1 MSRRN
6 HASTTQRG
14 LLFHSCG
21 RTARTLMLGLFI
33 AVSVL
38 GTSVS
43 AQVPKPAPKLLGTV
57 EPQTAPVREG
67 TLNLE
72 TMEMPNTWSE
82 KDHQAIQGLA
92 ERTARFREAGFLK
105 PNVSQLRRYSEGT
118 ILDAARQLEKIEDD
132 CEAAVELS
140 MFLNANVIETSLQEM
155 RDSVD
160 RPLWMTTKLLAIWT
174 LPDAVGTWGT
184 LMDITTGNRNK
195 FARIGP
201 LYNALQSYE
210 VFQEHIIGSAA
221 VQQGHW
227 AYAAYREYQSK
238 DWGSEEVEVEMRS
251 LQIQVSAIRRAMQE
265 YADKF
270 ENRIAEEEA
279 LHAEAPARI
288 EAAYQARLAAIAEDE
303 RTGAERARRVEWLRQ
318 NRFTGAPR
326 PDMGP
331 TIDPLRDPG
340 QISLDWSIGET
351 EPGGKYYREQRAEAL
366 NNRHLAVAAEALCY
380 EAVMKK
386 LGHEY
391 DRRMADELTDI
402 SALEVK
408 RETLQNIALPLSRG
422 ECEQIGKPKR
432 PVPQEAIFALPHDQL
447 LAVLRT
453 LGITPPKNLLNC
465 VCRSAGYGS
474 PQTSQFY
481 HPDTFGQYD
490 KRYVCQRPGEPCI
503 VAGFGCLRF
512 PLPGN
517 PAIWAA
523 CAAETAGPDETPLT
537 TAIEESVAA
546 WAAMGKANM
555 RAAKDLAGR
564 AAKPEVLPR

>member
-6 HASTTQRG
+6 HARTTQCG
-14 LLFHSCG
+14 LLFHSG
-21 RTARTLMLGLFI
+21 VRRVRTWMLGLFI

-38 GTSVS
+38 GTSAS
-43 AQVPKPAPKLLGTV
+43 AQVQSPAPKRVGTV
-57 EPQTAPVREG
+57 ETAPVREG

-92 ERTARFREAGFLK
+92 ERAARFREAGFLK

-160 RPLWMTTKLLAIWT
+160 RPLWMTTKLLAVWM
-174 LPDAVGTWGT
+174 LPDAVGTGGT
-184 LMDITTGNRNK
+184 LMDIVSGNRNK

-221 VQQGHW
+221 VQQGRW
-227 AYAAYREYQSK
+227 AYAVYREYRAE
-238 DWGSEEVEVEMRS
+238 DWDTEEVEAEMRS
-251 LQIQVSAIRRAMQE
+251 LQDQVSALRRTMQE
-265 YADKF
+265 YAEEF
-270 ENRIAEEEA
+270 ENRIVEEEA

-318 NRFTGAPR
+318 NRSTGAPR

-366 NNRHLAVAAEALCY
+366 NNRDLALAAEPVRY
-380 EAVMKK
+380 EVVMKK

-391 DRRMADELTDI
+391 DREMADKLTDI
-402 SALEVK
+402 SELEIE

-432 PVPQEAIFALPHDQL
+432 LVPQEAIFALPHDQL

-503 VAGFGCLRF
+503 VAGYGCLRF

-517 PAIWAA
+517 PSIWAT
-523 CAAETAGPDETPLT
+523 CAAEVAGPGEVPLT
-537 TAIEESVAA
+537 TAIEQSVAA
-546 WAAMGKANM
+546 WAARSKTKTNATRAAEDAAA
-555 RAAKDLAGR
+555 RAAK
-564 AAKPEVLPR
+564 